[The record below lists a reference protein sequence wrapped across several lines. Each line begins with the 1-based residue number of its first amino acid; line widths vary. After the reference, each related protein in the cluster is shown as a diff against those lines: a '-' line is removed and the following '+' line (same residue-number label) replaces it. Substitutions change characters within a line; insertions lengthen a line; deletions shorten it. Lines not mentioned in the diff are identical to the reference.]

1 MFCVYKY
8 AVNVPSG
15 EDRPHRLIFL
25 FINLTFFR
33 HHKWNQQSKIPPK
46 WYFKER
52 RYVMPESTYKIIE
65 LVGVSRIS
73 WEDAAKNAIEVATK
87 TIKDMRVAEVI
98 KLDLTI
104 EDDKVSTYRTRMK
117 ASFKYLGF

>member
-1 MFCVYKY
+1 
-8 AVNVPSG
+8 
-15 EDRPHRLIFL
+15 
-25 FINLTFFR
+25 
-33 HHKWNQQSKIPPK
+33 
-46 WYFKER
+46 
-52 RYVMPESTYKIIE
+52 MPESTYKIIE

>member
-1 MFCVYKY
+1 
-8 AVNVPSG
+8 
-15 EDRPHRLIFL
+15 
-25 FINLTFFR
+25 
-33 HHKWNQQSKIPPK
+33 
-46 WYFKER
+46 
-52 RYVMPESTYKIIE
+52 MPESTYKIIE

-73 WEDAAKNAIEVATK
+73 WEDAAKNAVEVATK

-104 EDDKVSTYRTRMK
+104 EDDKVSTYRTRLK

>member
-1 MFCVYKY
+1 MV
-8 AVNVPSG
+8 
-15 EDRPHRLIFL
+15 
-25 FINLTFFR
+25 
-33 HHKWNQQSKIPPK
+33 
-46 WYFKER
+46 FKER

-73 WEDAAKNAIEVATK
+73 WEEAAKNAVEVATK
-87 TIKDMRVAEVI
+87 TIKDMRVAEVV

-104 EDDKVSTYRTRMK
+104 EDDKVSTYRTRLK